1 VSVALTP
8 RTERVPISRLHPAPW
23 NPRILRDARFKS
35 LCASLQ
41 ADPEF
46 LDLRP
51 ILATADGT
59 VYGGNQRLR
68 AAMHLG
74 WIEVPAII
82 ADIPERLARERAR
95 KDNNNWGEWQED
107 DLAALVYDLGQ
118 QGADLAALGFDDKE
132 LTRLL
137 DSVGALGDDAIPEP
151 PAAPITRP
159 GDLWLLGPH
168 RLLCGDAT
176 RPEDVARL
184 MGDARPALMVTDPP
198 YGVEYEPEWRQD
210 RAEKG
215 QLAYA
220 ARRVG
225 PVTNDGRFD
234 WREAWALSP
243 AAVVYCWTSGL
254 HASDVDMSLR
264 EASYEVR
271 AEIIWVKPH
280 FPISRGHYHWRHE
293 SCWYAVRGGASA
305 GWMGDERQTTVW
317 EIALDP
323 NAEGGH
329 STQKPVECMARPL
342 RNHAGDVYDP
352 FLGSGTTLVAAHT
365 LGRACY
371 GMEIEP
377 PYCDVAVQRWEHLTG
392 DSARREASV

>member
-1 VSVALTP
+1 MT
-8 RTERVPISRLHPAPW
+8 
-23 NPRILRDARFKS
+23 
-35 LCASLQ
+35 
-41 ADPEF
+41 PEF

-68 AAMHLG
+68 AAMQLG
-74 WIEVPAII
+74 WAEVPAII
-82 ADIPERLARERAR
+82 ADIPEQLARERAL

-118 QGADLAALGFDDKE
+118 QGADLATLGFDDKE

-137 DSVGALGDDAIPEP
+137 DSVGALGEADDVVPEP
-151 PAAPITRP
+151 PAGPITRP

-184 MGDARPALMVTDPP
+184 LAGVRPLLMVTDPP
-198 YGVEYEPEWRQD
+198 YGVDYDAEWRNEAADKGLIQH
-210 RAEKG
+210 AE
-215 QLAYA
+215 
-220 ARRVG
+220 RRVG
-225 PVTNDGRFD
+225 SFTNDDRVD
-234 WREAWALSP
+234 WREAWELFPGDVA
-243 AAVVYCWTSGL
+243 YCWTSGL
-254 HASDVDMSLR
+254 HASEVDFSLR
-264 EASYEVR
+264 AAGFEIRGEVVW
-271 AEIIWVKPH
+271 AKQAHV
-280 FPISRGHYHWRHE
+280 ISRGHYHWQHE
-293 SCWYAVRGGASA
+293 SCWYAVRKGATA
-305 GWMGDERQTTVW
+305 RWQGDHSQTTLW
-317 EIALDP
+317 QITLDP

-329 STQKPVECMARPL
+329 STQKPVECMARPI
-342 RNHAGDVYDP
+342 RNHEGDVYDP

-377 PYCDVAVQRWEHLTG
+377 RYVDVAVRRWEHLTG
-392 DSARREASV
+392 DTARREASA